1 MISGFKRSV
10 IDLLSTLTK
19 FIWIVLRQTAMIIN
33 NTRIITLVT
42 ICHVATPCFATNFND
57 GIDPGGPI
65 NDTIRREINPEF
77 ISQKVNAATR
87 LREGKVIS
95 SDENS
100 VGIGNIIIGPKA
112 NLKGAIII
120 NKSKNNGAAA
130 IAK

>member
-1 MISGFKRSV
+1 MV
-10 IDLLSTLTK
+10 IDNTKIMTLLT
-19 FIWIVLRQTAMIIN
+19 IWSF
-33 NTRIITLVT
+33 
-42 ICHVATPCFATNFND
+42 ATPCLATNYND
-57 GIDPGGPI
+57 GISNNGPI
-65 NDTIRREINPEF
+65 VDVIKRQINPEF
-77 ISQKVNAATR
+77 ISQKATAASR

-100 VGIGNIIIGPKA
+100 AGIGNIIIGPKA

>member
-1 MISGFKRSV
+1 M
-10 IDLLSTLTK
+10 
-19 FIWIVLRQTAMIIN
+19 LRRTTMIIN
-33 NTRIITLVT
+33 ITRILTLVT
-42 ICHVATPCFATNFND
+42 ICYVTTPCFATNFND

-65 NDTIRREINPEF
+65 NDTIKRQINPEF
-77 ISQKVNAATR
+77 ISQKVNAAVR
-87 LREGKVIS
+87 LREDKVIS
-95 SDENS
+95 SDKNS